1 MDKLIKDDKIQHIT
15 QNIFGARARSEQRI
29 IENHIIPHY
38 NYEHKDK
45 HFVKNQN
52 KRNNEKK
59 AREMLNSFMN
69 K

>member
-1 MDKLIKDDKIQHIT
+1 VDKLIKDDKIQHIT
-15 QNIFGARARSEQRI
+15 QNIFGARARSEQRT
-29 IENHIIPHY
+29 IENHITHHY
-38 NYEHKDK
+38 NYENKDK

-52 KRNNEKK
+52 KKNNEKK